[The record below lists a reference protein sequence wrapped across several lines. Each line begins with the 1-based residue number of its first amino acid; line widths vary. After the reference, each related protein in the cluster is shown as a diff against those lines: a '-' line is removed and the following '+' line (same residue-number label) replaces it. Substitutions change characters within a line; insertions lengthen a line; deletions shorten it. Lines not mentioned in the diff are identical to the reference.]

1 MHDEL
6 ESIVREH
13 LVESNL
19 ALLFAIVLKSLS
31 PTERQKLIE
40 ENKDR
45 SFNQPLE
52 DVDPELAEMIPD
64 AWKRVNGGFWQ
75 KVENAFKAASA

>member
-1 MHDEL
+1 MHDEI
-6 ESIVREH
+6 ESIMREH
-13 LVESNL
+13 LVETNL

-31 PTERQKLIE
+31 ANDRQRIIE

-45 SFNQPLE
+45 KFDQSLE
-52 DVDPELAEMIPD
+52 GVTPELADMIPA

-75 KVENAFKAASA
+75 KVEDAFKAASP

>member
-1 MHDEL
+1 MHDEI
-6 ESIVREH
+6 ESIMREH
-13 LVESNL
+13 LVETNL

-31 PTERQKLIE
+31 ANDRQKIIE

-45 SFNQPLE
+45 KFDQSLE
-52 DVDPELAEMIPD
+52 GVTPELADMIPG

-75 KVENAFKAASA
+75 KVEDAFKAASS